1 MDLKQRKLNKSEWDS
16 IEISVSDNELSVL
29 KLIISGF
36 HDVTTRINKNNS
48 IFTYLK
54 IEFSE
59 KMEDYIYNRYLR
71 NRGDL
76 IENKLLELD
85 PKYKK
90 MKIDVNIKPNSS
102 DRVRLERFDEETI
115 KNNDIYEILLMT
127 HIEHLLNAKN
137 LMETKSNDK
146 QKNKKLFHFHYYT
159 LYKLIR
165 NNIIRLNRHIVNLT
179 KIVIDKYADE
189 IEKSIVIENAVEFI
203 EKNENLLKY
212 SDLVLYEHQKEIFT
226 IIKRQRPKLILYMA
240 PTGTGKTLTP
250 IALSEHKKVI
260 FVCAARH
267 VGLALAR
274 AAISVNK
281 KIAFAF
287 GCSSASD
294 IRLHYFAAK
303 EFTKNKRTGGIKK
316 VDNSVGDNV
325 EIIVSDIK
333 SYLPAMYYMLA
344 FFKPNDI
351 CTYWDEPTITMDYD
365 EHEFHKTIKKNWKNN
380 VIPTVVLSSATL
392 PKENELT
399 HTIPDFLN
407 KFPGAEICN
416 IVSHDCK
423 KSIPIINKDGFVVLP
438 HYLSNNYE
446 EILTIANH
454 CKNYLTLL
462 RYFDL
467 KEVVEFITFTNK
479 NNYAN
484 KKMILDRHFEDLD
497 SINMKNIKVYYVE
510 MLRNINQLNWQAIY
524 TNFQQSRRPRV
535 LENQNIDAKGN
546 RIYKSRSLGPGVSST
561 YSNSLAGAPIS
572 RVASEQIT
580 SSRISEPL
588 PQGTSGVYV
597 TTKDAYTLTDGP
609 TIFISNEIEKIA
621 KFCVQQANIPGV
633 VMDEIMNKIEYNNVI
648 NKKIYDIEVELED
661 IKEAIEKKVKN
672 SVNEFHDGHQVK
684 GRTKSNKDPKKLSKD
699 IPDDLQNKGTIN
711 KMTQEI
717 NSLRT
722 LIKKASLNDTFVP
735 NKKQHLEKWAP
746 DMNVQNAF
754 TSSIDEQVVSD
765 IMALNGVENLWKLLL
780 MMGIG
785 VFINHDNITYTEIMK
800 KLTDEQ
806 KLYMIIASSDYIY
819 GTNYQFCHGFLS
831 KDLVLTQEKVIQAM
845 GRIGRNNVQQ
855 TYTIRFRDDS
865 QIAKLFTSETEKPE
879 VRNMNILFNSECVK
893 YENGEYIEVTE
904 EIDDIINDDV
914 IERFKQYDEYE
925 SEDENEDESEDES
938 EYSNDREHK
947 LEQTSNPDVKEEEF
961 IPENWDDD
969 EA

>member
-16 IEISVSDNELSVL
+16 IEVPVSTNEISVL
-29 KLIISGF
+29 KLIISGYR
-36 HDVTTRINKNNS
+36 DVMTRINKNNS

-59 KMEDYIYNRYLR
+59 KMEDYIYNRFLR
-71 NRGDL
+71 KRSEL

-85 PKYKK
+85 TSYKK
-90 MKIDVNIKPNSS
+90 MKIDANIKPNSL
-102 DRVRLERFDEETI
+102 DRARLERFDEETI
-115 KNNDIYEILLMT
+115 KNNDVYEILL
-127 HIEHLLNAKN
+127 IEHLEHLFTAKN
-137 LMETKSNDK
+137 SMNT
-146 QKNKKLFHFHYYT
+146 KLFHFHYYT

-165 NNIIRLNRHIVNLT
+165 NNIIRLNRHIINLV
-179 KIVIDKYADE
+179 KIVIDKFADE
-189 IEKSIVIENAVEFI
+189 IDKSIIIENAVEFI

-226 IIKRQRPKLILYMA
+226 LIKSERPKLILYMA

-250 IALSEHKKVI
+250 IALSEQRKII

-287 GCSSASD
+287 GCSSADD

-303 EFTKNKRTGGIKK
+303 EFTRNKRSGGIKK

-325 EIIVSDIK
+325 EIIICDIR

-344 FFKPNDI
+344 FFSADDI

-365 EHEFHKTIKKNWKNN
+365 EHEFHKTIRKNWKNN
-380 VIPTVVLSSATL
+380 VIPNVVLSSATL

-399 HTIPDFLN
+399 ETIPDFLN

-423 KSIPIINKDGFVVLP
+423 KSIPIVNKDGFVVLP
-438 HYLSNNYE
+438 HYLSSNYE
-446 EILTIANH
+446 EMLIIANH
-454 CKNYLTLL
+454 CRNYLTLL

-467 KEVVEFITFTNK
+467 KEVVEFITFVNK

-484 KKMILDRHFEDLD
+484 NKMRLDRHFDDLD

-510 MLRNINQLNWQAIY
+510 MLRNINHLTWQIIY
-524 TNFQQSRRPRV
+524 TKFQESRRPRV
-535 LENQNIDAKGN
+535 LENQHVDTKGS
-546 RIYKSRSLGPGVSST
+546 RIYRSKSLGPGVNGVSST
-561 YSNSLAGAPIS
+561 SSNSLAGKPIS
-572 RVASEQIT
+572 RLVSEQIIN
-580 SSRISEPL
+580 SRISEQVPK
-588 PQGTSGVYV
+588 GTSGVYV

-621 KFCVQQANIPGV
+621 KFCVQQANIPSA
-633 VMDEIMNKIEYNNVI
+633 VMDELMNKIEYNNII
-648 NKKIYDIEVELED
+648 NKKIYDIEVEID
-661 IKEAIEKKVKN
+661 VVKEGIEVKVKN
-672 SVNEFHDGHQVK
+672 SVNAFHGGQQIK
-684 GRTKSNKDPKKLSKD
+684 GRNKSNKDPKKLSKD
-699 IPDDLQNKGTIN
+699 IPDELQNKGSLN

-717 NSLRT
+717 NSLRA
-722 LIKKASLNDTFVP
+722 LIKRASLNDTFVP
-735 NKKQHLEKWAP
+735 NKKQHLEKWGP
-746 DMNVQNAF
+746 DMKVSNAF
-754 TSSIDEQVVSD
+754 TSSIDEQIVAD
-765 IMALNGVENLWKLLL
+765 IMALNGVDNLWKILL

-800 KLTDEQ
+800 KLADEQ

-831 KDLVLTQEKVIQAM
+831 KDLNLTQEKVIQAM
-845 GRIGRNNVQQ
+845 GRIGRNNIQQ

-879 VRNMNILFNSECVK
+879 VKNMNILFNCTRVK
-893 YENGEYIEVTE
+893 YENGNYIEIPDEDIIVDELDEAVDDDFNPYENTE
-904 EIDDIINDDV
+904 EQVEIAEDVVDD
-914 IERFKQYDEYE
+914 
-925 SEDENEDESEDES
+925 
-938 EYSNDREHK
+938 
-947 LEQTSNPDVKEEEF
+947 T
-961 IPENWDDD
+961 
-969 EA
+969 